1 MMLIRLNSRQIVGL
15 LKLRARTLIPLQ
27 TAWRKFQ
34 IARASGARRTER
46 LADFAWRKGDAIAA
60 MRHWEELEKAQPMN
74 ARWPTRIAQARKER
88 GDIAGAER
96 VLLDARGRGIKSEA
110 IELGILRYGRLAR
123 LSNAAL
129 DEAAAI
135 VADPT
140 ASSDRVFYSAFYLTA
155 QNRLEDARTG
165 FERTLG
171 DKGYGPLAR
180 GQLAAIDLLQ
190 QNRAEGK
197 PDIPGWVSSAQSSVL
212 IREPS
217 SDTLVVGFA
226 LPEGSLGLP
235 LNAVHAML
243 SSKGVNALYLYDSR
257 QLYHLD
263 GTDRFGPGYQ
273 AMLDGIRALAA
284 ELGTRRLITL
294 GGSATGYTAIR
305 TAMDLGA
312 DGALTF
318 SAQTLMLANADPGN
332 TRSAHTLARLRE
344 NVLPMMRDL
353 RPMLVAHKPAPH
365 IAFYF
370 SGSNRRDYMHAD
382 NIAGLPNV
390 ALHPIPTLGR
400 HDCITEMA
408 ARGYRDLLDKFS
420 TR

>member
-1 MMLIRLNSRQIVGL
+1 V
-15 LKLRARTLIPLQ
+15 RARTLIPLQ
-27 TAWRKFQ
+27 TAWRKFRT
-34 IARASGARRTER
+34 ARASGSKRTEL
-46 LADFAWRKGDAIAA
+46 LADAAWRKGDAVAA
-60 MRHWEELEKAQPMN
+60 MRHWEELEKTQPMN
-74 ARWPTRIAQARKER
+74 ARWPTGIAQVKKER
-88 GDIAGAER
+88 GDIAAAER
-96 VLLDARGRGIKSEA
+96 VLLDARGRGIKNEG

-135 VADPT
+135 VADPA

-155 QNRLEDARTG
+155 QNRLEDAHAG
-165 FERTLG
+165 FGRTLG
-171 DKGYGPLAR
+171 DKNYGPLAR

-197 PDIPGWVSSAQSSVL
+197 PDIPGWVSSAQSSLLV
-212 IREPS
+212 REPS

-263 GTDRFGPGYQ
+263 GTDRFGAGYP
-273 AMLDGIRALAA
+273 AMIDGIRALAA
-284 ELGTRRLITL
+284 ELGTRRLIML
-294 GGSATGYTAIR
+294 GASATGYTAIR

-332 TRSAHTLARLRE
+332 ARSAHTLARLRE
-344 NVLPMMRDL
+344 NVLPMMKDL
-353 RPMLVAHKPAPH
+353 RPILAAKRPAPH
-365 IAFYF
+365 IEFYF

-382 NIAGLPNV
+382 NIAGVPNV
-390 ALHPIPTLGR
+390 VLHPIPTLGR

-408 ARGYRDLLDKFS
+408 ARGYRDLLDGFLAG
-420 TR
+420 